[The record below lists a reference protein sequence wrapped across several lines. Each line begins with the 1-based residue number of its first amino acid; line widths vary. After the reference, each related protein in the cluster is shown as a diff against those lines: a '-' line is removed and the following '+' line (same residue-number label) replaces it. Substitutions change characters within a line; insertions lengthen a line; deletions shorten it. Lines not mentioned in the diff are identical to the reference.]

1 MLMDVTKMKIKRS
14 SMAREPII
22 SDWSVE
28 LPGKKGGKHKGI
40 GENCGQRD
48 YGKDHSKRDLEF
60 LEGSRSQAS
69 EFL

>member
-40 GENCGQRD
+40 GENCGKGVTVTQ
-48 YGKDHSKRDLEF
+48 
-60 LEGSRSQAS
+60 EGR
-69 EFL
+69 